1 MRMGISKVV
10 HKQNLQAG
18 PAGLVFVGQMAK
30 LAGLDAV
37 AKQVT
42 IGRPQIS
49 TENILK
55 TMLGLM
61 VQGKTDFDHVKPLAA
76 NRYFMNAVDIDRV
89 PSAETYRQTFQRIAL
104 NTELE
109 AMLPRCSVKL
119 WKKAGMDHEYVQKD
133 DKKWVRMD
141 IDPVIYDNDE
151 TKKEGAAHTYNKKFG
166 FAAIFAHLAC
176 GWMVNAD
183 LFPGNTSFHGP
194 ETIGFV
200 NQSLGLADRMT
211 DATKLLVMDCG
222 LEDQEML
229 ASLHDRPNTDF
240 ILKYNRRRESSTKW
254 LELAKEKGV
263 LIREDVKK
271 GYRMYRGST
280 YRRLRNR
287 EEEIRLVFDVKE
299 TYKEKGQLLFL
310 PKVEIFSVWTSLK
323 VFNDKE
329 ILRLYRMRGTSEQ
342 FHAEF
347 KTEMDMERLPSGK
360 FKVNK
365 AFLRMGMLAHNM
377 LKVIS
382 QDMVMEKALGLKR
395 ATRRRIKTVMNS
407 VIFMSCRLI
416 KHARSMVLQLGCS
429 REWHEWFSGLFQRL
443 KPA

>member
-1 MRMGISKVV
+1 MGISKVV
-10 HKQNLQAG
+10 RKENLQAG
-18 PAGLVFVGQMAK
+18 PAGLVFIGQMAK

-37 AKQVT
+37 AKAVT
-42 IGRPQIS
+42 IGRPQIP
-49 TENILK
+49 TQDILK

-61 VQGKTDFDHVKPLAA
+61 VQGKTDFDHVKPLAG
-76 NRYFMNAVDIDRV
+76 NRYFMNAVDVDRI

-109 AMLPRCSVKL
+109 GLLPGCSVKL
-119 WKKAGMDHEYVQKD
+119 WKKTGMTHEYVQKD
-133 DKKWVRMD
+133 EKQWVRLD

-151 TKKEGAAHTYNKKFG
+151 TKKEGATYTYNKKFG
-166 FAAIFAHLAC
+166 FAAIFAHLAH
-176 GWMVNAD
+176 GWMVNAG
-183 LFPGNTSFHGP
+183 LYPGNMSFHGP
-194 ETIGFV
+194 ETIAFV

-211 DATKLLVMDCG
+211 DKAKLLVMDCG

-229 ASLHDRPNTDF
+229 ANLHDRPNTDF
-240 ILKYNRRRESSTKW
+240 ILKHNRRRESSEKW

-263 LIREDVKK
+263 VVREDEKK
-271 GYRMYRGST
+271 GFRVYRGST
-280 YRRLRNR
+280 YRRLKDG
-287 EEEIRLVFDVKE
+287 EEVRLVFDVKE
-299 TYKEKGQLLFL
+299 IYQEDGQLLFL
-310 PKVEIFSVWTSLK
+310 PKVEIFSVWTSL
-323 VFNDKE
+323 VDFTDKE
-329 ILRLYRMRGTSEQ
+329 VLRLYRMRGTSEQ

-360 FKVNK
+360 FKVNS
-365 AFLRMGMLAHNM
+365 AFLRMGMLSHNM

-382 QDMVMEKALGLKR
+382 QDMVMERALGLKK

-416 KHARSMVLQLGCS
+416 SHARGLVMQLGCS
-429 REWHEWFSGLFQRL
+429 ESWHRWFGSLFQRL